1 MIWARRRFKWAEYA
15 PYQDR
20 VGDLQMAA
28 PTLYRQ
34 FIMVD
39 VETGESGVSDHYI
52 GLPNQALLAAFD
64 GFEVVGEDQL
74 PKEIDGVSLAD
85 TSDDEFTSRF
95 RLRSHDDRQRLRRER
110 SDQRRR
116 EKARDGT
123 MENITMPGVTHR
135 TENYRGFIIS
145 WLEPPMMGGIWTAN
159 VATESIQLLALM
171 GHNGAEVIQAQTRD
185 EMIAKSKQYVDRL
198 LPK

>member
-1 MIWARRRFKWAEYA
+1 MIWARRRFKWDEYA

-39 VETGESGVSDHYI
+39 VETGEPGVTDHYI
-52 GLPNQALLAAFD
+52 GLPDQLFLAAFD

-85 TSDDEFTSRF
+85 TSDDEFTTRF
-95 RLRSHDDRQRLRRER
+95 RLRSHDDRQRARRER
-110 SDQRRR
+110 LAQRRR
-116 EKARDGT
+116 ERTRDTT
-123 MENITMPGVTHR
+123 MGNITMPGVTHHN
-135 TENYRGFIIS
+135 ENYKGFIIS
-145 WLEPPMMGGIWTAN
+145 WQEPPLTGGIWAAN
-159 VATESIQLLALM
+159 VATESLQLFSLM

-185 EMIAKSKQYVDRL
+185 AMIAQAKQYVDRL
-198 LPK
+198 LPQ

>member
-1 MIWARRRFKWAEYA
+1 MIWAKRRFKRAEYA

-39 VETGESGVSDHYI
+39 VETGEPGVSDHYI

-110 SDQRRR
+110 LDQRRR

-145 WLEPPMMGGIWTAN
+145 WQEPPMLGGIWTAIIG
-159 VATESIQLLALM
+159 TDFPQLLSLM
-171 GHNGAEVIQAQTRD
+171 
-185 EMIAKSKQYVDRL
+185 
-198 LPK
+198 